1 MQTEAIAIMTNQI
14 ELGITIGILLIE
26 LALFAFCYHQAK
38 QPPNPAKPR
47 LINYG
52 LIMLLLTLLF
62 LATLAHVVS
71 LVTGKQ
77 VEPRRRRGL

>member
-1 MQTEAIAIMTNQI
+1 MTNTV
-14 ELGITIGILLIE
+14 ELAITVGILLAE
-26 LALFAFCYHQAK
+26 LGLFAFCYHQAK

-52 LIMLLLTLLF
+52 LVMLILTLLF